1 MYIHIFIFTYI
12 YIYTMYV
19 LHTLQLMRK
28 ILWLNWNWNRAV
40 IQRMIAIK
48 YWIINIIYY
57 FIFSTGT
64 FEEIIN
70 VFKKEK

>member
-28 ILWLNWNWNRAV
+28 ILWLNRNWNRAV

-48 YWIINIIYY
+48 YWIINIICY

-64 FEEIIN
+64 FEEVIN